1 MHDATVEFQDDGG
14 GCARPPVDEG
24 VRAHSTRCYRSP
36 PRVSKVITV
45 LSGGVGAARL
55 LRALSVVVDPREI
68 TAVVNVGDDLV
79 LNGLTICP
87 DLDTITYTLAGLNN
101 DELGWGLLGESWRV
115 MDELEQLGGASWF
128 RLGDRDLATHLYRSQ
143 RLSEGATKTQVTA
156 ELCDHHGVALRVLP
170 VTDDVVATQFDTD
183 VGRLNF
189 QEYFVRH
196 HHDVKVAAIDIVGA
210 LEARATQEVIESL
223 ASASRIVIAPS
234 NPLISIDPI
243 LRVGGVRAML
253 ERRRDDVVA
262 VSPIIDGRALKG
274 PADRLLADMGHD
286 VSCVGV
292 VDFYKGL
299 VGTWIIDEADAS
311 RADVIRSRGVK
322 VIVTTTI
329 MADAHNAQRL
339 AHAVIS

>member
-1 MHDATVEFQDDGG
+1 M
-14 GCARPPVDEG
+14 
-24 VRAHSTRCYRSP
+24 
-36 PRVSKVITV
+36 VITV

-55 LRALSVVVDPREI
+55 LRALSGVVDPHEI

-87 DLDTITYTLAGLNN
+87 DLDTITYTLANLNN
-101 DELGWGLLGESWRV
+101 DELGWGLAGESWRV
-115 MDELEQLGGASWF
+115 MDELERLGGAAWF

-143 RLSEGATKTQVTA
+143 RLSEGATKSQVTQ
-156 ELCDHHGVALRVLP
+156 ELCTHHGVAIRVLP
-170 VTDDVVATQFDTD
+170 VTDDDVATNFDTD

-196 HHDVKVAAIDIVGA
+196 HHDVAVSAIDIVGA
-210 LEARATQEVIESL
+210 DEARATGEVIESL
-223 ASASRIVIAPS
+223 AKSTRIVIAPS

-243 LRVGGVRAML
+243 LRVRGVREML
-253 ERRRDDVVA
+253 ERRRDDVIA

-274 PADRLLADMGHD
+274 PADRLLAEMGHD

-299 VGTWIIDEADAS
+299 VGTWIIDEADAAQ
-311 RADVIRSRGVK
+311 ADTIESRGVK

-329 MADAHNAQRL
+329 MADPQNARRL
-339 AHAVIS
+339 ADAVLS

>member
-1 MHDATVEFQDDGG
+1 M
-14 GCARPPVDEG
+14 
-24 VRAHSTRCYRSP
+24 
-36 PRVSKVITV
+36 ITV

-55 LRALSVVVDPREI
+55 LRALSVVVDPQEI

-101 DELGWGLLGESWRV
+101 DELGWGLSGESWRV

-156 ELCDHHGVALRVLP
+156 ELCTHHGLALRVLP

-196 HHDVKVAAIDIVGA
+196 HHDVKVTAIDIVGA
-210 LEARATQEVIESL
+210 DEARATKEVIESL
-223 ASASRIVIAPS
+223 TSASRIVIAPS

-243 LRVGGVRAML
+243 LRVGGIREVL

-292 VDFYKGL
+292 ADFYKGL

-311 RADVIRSRGVK
+311 QADAFRSRGVE

-329 MADAHNAQRL
+329 MADAQNAQRL